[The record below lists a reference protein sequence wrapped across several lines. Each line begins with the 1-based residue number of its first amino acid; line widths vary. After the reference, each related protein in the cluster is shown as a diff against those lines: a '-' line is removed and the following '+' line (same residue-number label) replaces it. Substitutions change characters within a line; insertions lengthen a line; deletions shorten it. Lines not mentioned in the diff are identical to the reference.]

1 MNNGKAMESIIQ
13 WLDTN
18 KEWLFSG
25 IGLSILTVLFSF
37 RKRKQLNNQYQKNG
51 KNSLNIQAGRDIRI
65 ENDNSKTK

>member
-1 MNNGKAMESIIQ
+1 MESIIQ

-25 IGLSILTVLFSF
+25 IGLSILTALFSL
-37 RKRKQLNNQYQKNG
+37 RKKKRLNNQYQKNG

-65 ENDNSKTK
+65 ENDNSKTKERK